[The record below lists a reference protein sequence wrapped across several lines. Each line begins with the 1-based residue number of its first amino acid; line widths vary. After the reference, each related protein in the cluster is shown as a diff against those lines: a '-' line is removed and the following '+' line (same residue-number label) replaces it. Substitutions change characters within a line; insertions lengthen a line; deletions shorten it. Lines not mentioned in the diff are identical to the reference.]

1 MKREDEIRVLD
12 YLDGELTKEQIK
24 EVESLIEG
32 NEEAKSFLDSMKLV
46 NIQLENEFSSPS
58 HLAAEERIK
67 QQFTKEESYF
77 WSLFSLN
84 NGVVAALSICL
95 TILVAPNFFQS
106 SIGLDETTFTRD
118 MVLKKRGSSLKQDLN
133 IYPQLIDY
141 DQLVIELI
149 ESKKRRAIFKISA
162 SEEVEL
168 VIEEAFQR
176 KDKKFYFGYIN
187 NYENKDNKRMFSA
200 VQGETTEVLWKD

>member
-32 NEEAKSFLDSMKLV
+32 NEEAKSFFDSMKLV

-84 NGVVAALSICL
+84 NGVVAALSVCL

-106 SIGLDETTFTRD
+106 SIGLDEQTFTRD
-118 MVLKKRGSSLKQDLN
+118 MVLKKRGSSLKQDLD
-133 IYPQLIDY
+133 IYPCLLYTSPSPRD
-141 DQLVIELI
+141 
-149 ESKKRRAIFKISA
+149 S
-162 SEEVEL
+162 
-168 VIEEAFQR
+168 
-176 KDKKFYFGYIN
+176 
-187 NYENKDNKRMFSA
+187 
-200 VQGETTEVLWKD
+200 